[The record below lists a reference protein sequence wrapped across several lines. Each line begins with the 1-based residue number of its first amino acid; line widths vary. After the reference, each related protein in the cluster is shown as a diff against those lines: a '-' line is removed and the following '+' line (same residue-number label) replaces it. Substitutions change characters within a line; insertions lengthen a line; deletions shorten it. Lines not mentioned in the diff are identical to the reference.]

1 MPDRVRYHLFGGL
14 DVAAATFT
22 ATWRTPTTDPVKPL
36 PLPHTPAGYQQ
47 LQHQLSTTQIAP
59 TQTCVILEATGSY
72 WVTLA
77 VALHQAGYAVSVVH
91 PNHVAN
97 YAKSLPRRAK
107 TDAGA
112 AHLLVHCGME
122 RQPAVWT
129 PPPQVSH
136 ELRQRLVARDAWRTM
151 RQQARNHAHALVQWP
166 VQVAAVKA
174 QLDAVIADLEARII
188 TLEQE
193 IEAVL
198 ADSAGTQSAELL
210 RTINRV
216 GPLTTAW
223 LLVLTRN
230 FQQCP
235 TAAAAAAYAG
245 LVPMAHE
252 SGSSVRRRARLGH
265 GGNKRLRTALYLAT
279 LNATRFN
286 PVIREFYER
295 LRAKGKPP
303 KVARCAAARK
313 VLRIAWAVATSGVP
327 FDPAHHRRSQGEQ
340 RGAGPCSMA

>member
-1 MPDRVRYHLFGGL
+1 MPDRIPYQLFVGL

-22 ATWRTPTTDPVKPL
+22 ATWRTPTSDPVKPVTL
-36 PLPHTPAGYQQ
+36 PQTPVGYRQLQQHLATTQVTPA
-47 LQHQLSTTQIAP
+47 
-59 TQTCVILEATGSY
+59 QTLVVLEATGSY

-77 VALHQAGYAVSVVH
+77 VALHQAGYTVSVVH
-91 PNHVAN
+91 PNHVTN

-107 TDAGA
+107 TDSCDAQ
-112 AHLLVHCGME
+112 LLVHFAVE

-129 PPPQVSH
+129 PPPQVYH
-136 ELRQRLVARDAWRTM
+136 ELRQRLVARDALLTM
-151 RQQARNHAHALVQWP
+151 RQQARNHRHALVQWP

-174 QLDAVIADLEARII
+174 QLDAVLADLEARIT

-198 ADSAGTQSAELL
+198 ADSAWTQSAVLL
-210 RTINRV
+210 RTINSV

-223 LLVLTRN
+223 LLVLTLN
-230 FQQCP
+230 FQHCP
-235 TAAAAAAYAG
+235 TSAAAAAYAG

-252 SGSSVRRRARLGH
+252 SGSSVRGRARLGH

-286 PVIREFYER
+286 PVIRAFYQR
-295 LRAKGKPP
+295 LRAKGKPK

-313 VLRIAWAVATSGVP
+313 LLQIAWAVVTTGAP
-327 FDPAHHRRSQGEQ
+327 FDAEHHHPHRDDR
-340 RGAGPCSMA
+340 